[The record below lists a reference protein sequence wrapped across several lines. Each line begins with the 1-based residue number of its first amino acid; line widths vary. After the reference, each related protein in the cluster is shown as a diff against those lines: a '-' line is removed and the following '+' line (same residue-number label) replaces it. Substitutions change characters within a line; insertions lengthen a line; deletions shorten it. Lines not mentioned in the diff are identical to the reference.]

1 MNVEQILKTKGGQ
14 VVSAV
19 PGDSLEKIAATLDQH
34 RIGVVVILDETQSLA
49 GILSERDLVRAFAK
63 AGAKTGELPASE
75 FMTTK
80 LFTCAPSD
88 SVNQIM
94 NVMTE
99 NRIRH
104 LPVIHDGELRG
115 LISIGDVV
123 KQRIAEIEFEA
134 EEMKRFIAG

>member
-1 MNVEQILKTKGGQ
+1 VNVEQILKTKGGQ

-63 AGAKTGELPASE
+63 AGAKTGELTASE

-80 LFTCAPSD
+80 LFTCEPSD

-123 KQRIAEIEFEA
+123 KERIAEIEFEA